1 MGDKIESRRR
11 LQPESKM
18 KELLSGQRI
27 VIQRII
33 LAESTEGNF

>member
-1 MGDKIESRRR
+1 
-11 LQPESKM
+11 M

-33 LAESTEGNF
+33 LTESTEGNF

>member
-1 MGDKIESRRR
+1 
-11 LQPESKM
+11 M